1 MIDPLFSFTIMSL
14 EGRAKSTEIAVA
26 FSNLLFTLEVLLPG
40 NSREFAIAKTK
51 LEEVRPRV
59 SAELSRVTDLE
70 LTMWRYIWSPAR

>member
-51 LEEVRPRV
+51 LEEASFFAKKALRNYKENV
-59 SAELSRVTDLE
+59 A
-70 LTMWRYIWSPAR
+70 